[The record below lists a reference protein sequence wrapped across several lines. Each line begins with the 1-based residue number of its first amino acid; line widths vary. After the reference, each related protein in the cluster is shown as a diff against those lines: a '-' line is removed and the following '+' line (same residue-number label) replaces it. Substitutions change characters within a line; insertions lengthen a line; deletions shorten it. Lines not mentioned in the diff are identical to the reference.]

1 MPMKEFLPAPILPVF
16 VAKIGLSGC
25 VCQKYNSIHQ
35 IFRKVCGVVDLVHML
50 YHLLAT
56 VGLYEGMKYSR
67 PMHYGKRRDWFVIGI
82 SVFLVI
88 LIIVMFR
95 ALINPLIIAGALAT
109 VLIPFHNSLKKH
121 LRPAFSSIL
130 ITTGVI
136 IAIAVMLMVSL
147 GAIFANGEYIEEVFS
162 SIFAWI
168 SMDWGILG
176 LDLNP
181 VVFDLQSII
190 TGIITAVQGSI
201 GEILGA
207 TAYYSIIFMI
217 LFLFLYL
224 FILFGERMFYEIWSL
239 VPAESKPKI
248 SVLNV
253 LLSDSLYSLIIVH
266 GGIALIVFGAALP
279 FFTILGYGHVF
290 FWSVI
295 CGIFAL
301 IPVFGPVVII
311 AFLAVYS
318 LSLGDYFGL
327 ALILIIGW
335 PLLCAIPDW
344 YLRPVLMGK
353 RSKMNSVL
361 IFIALFGGIAVMG
374 VMGFLYGPLALAVLT
389 GVYRLSVE
397 EFGEKESLL
406 QERSP

>member
-1 MPMKEFLPAPILPVF
+1 MN
-16 VAKIGLSGC
+16 IG
-25 VCQKYNSIHQ
+25 K
-35 IFRKVCGVVDLVHML
+35 
-50 YHLLAT
+50 
-56 VGLYEGMKYSR
+56 
-67 PMHYGKRRDWFVIGI
+67 KRRDWFVIAI
-82 SVFLVI
+82 SFILVL

-95 ALINPLIIAGALAT
+95 ALANPLIVAGALGT
-109 VLIPFHNSLKKH
+109 VLIPFHNSLKVH
-121 LRPAFSSIL
+121 IRPAFSSVL

-136 IAIAVMLMVSL
+136 VFIAVMLMVSL
-147 GAIFANGEYIEEVFS
+147 GVIFANGTYIQEVMN
-162 SIFAWI
+162 SIFAWLSI
-168 SMDWGILG
+168 GGGFFGTDV
-176 LDLNP
+176 NP
-181 VVFDLQSII
+181 VVIDLQSVVNSVIA
-190 TGIITAVQGSI
+190 AVQGSI

-224 FILFGERMFYEIWSL
+224 FILYGEQMFYDIWAL
-239 VPAESKPKI
+239 VPAESRPKI

-253 LLSDSLYSLIIVH
+253 LVSDSLYSLIIVH
-266 GGIALIVFGAALP
+266 VGIALIVFFAALP
-279 FFTILGYGHVF
+279 FFTLLGYGHVL

-311 AFLAVYS
+311 ALLAVYA
-318 LSLGDYFGL
+318 LSLGDYGAL
-327 ALILIIGW
+327 ALILVIGW

-353 RSKMNSVL
+353 RSRLNAVL

-389 GVYRLSVE
+389 GVYRIAVD
-397 EFGEKESLL
+397 EFGGEGGRVQGE
-406 QERSP
+406 